1 MDFSSQSTPK
11 ATSVARFLLETC
23 LSRAKNLTKDE
34 NFVAVTTFSLA
45 ALLWNPSTY
54 LQLAAHY
61 LEVFPAI
68 NLLVLFIL
76 IIRGILISPRAPLA
90 GLVDGAK
97 RLRFK
102 HIGMMALIVGFLSA
116 FTTFKLSIP
125 SVTPFFADP
134 YIAAFDLWL
143 HGDDPWKYARMLP
156 VGTSMLVDFVYSK
169 LWFGVALCSLIHAAL
184 LRPGPE
190 FRRLIMATLLIY
202 IVLGVVLATALSSVG
217 PIFYDR
223 FYAEPRFA
231 EFTAMLAADP
241 YATQQKF
248 YMEYLYSAA
257 TTNTALIGS
266 GISAMPSIHVGVAVI
281 VAWYMT
287 SQGRISMIAGWA
299 FAGIIL
305 FGSVYTGWHYAADGY
320 LSAIAATLFWW
331 MASRRC
337 ALGLILWRRGP
348 KLLGGGGKIESAI
361 NRDRTA

>member
-1 MDFSSQSTPK
+1 M
-11 ATSVARFLLETC
+11 
-23 LSRAKNLTKDE
+23 
-34 NFVAVTTFSLA
+34 TFSLA

-61 LEVFPAI
+61 LKVFPAL

-76 IIRGILISPRAPLA
+76 IIRGVLLFPRAPLA
-90 GLVDGAK
+90 GLVDGAR

-102 HIGMMALIVGFLSA
+102 HFGMMALIIGFLSA

-125 SVTPFFADP
+125 SVAPFFADP

-156 VGTSMLVDFVYSK
+156 AGTSIIMDFIYSK

-184 LRPGPE
+184 LRPAPE
-190 FRRLIMATLLIY
+190 FKRLIMATLLTY
-202 IVLGVVLATALSSVG
+202 IVLGVILATAFSSVG

-266 GISAMPSIHVGVAVI
+266 GISAMPSIHVGVAVT

-287 SQGRISMIAGWA
+287 SQGRLSMIAGWT
-299 FAGIIL
+299 FAGTIL

-331 MASRRC
+331 IASRRYT
-337 ALGLILWRRGP
+337 LGLMLWRRGP
-348 KLLGGGGKIESAI
+348 KQIGDGVKIDAAI
-361 NRDRTA
+361 HRGRTA